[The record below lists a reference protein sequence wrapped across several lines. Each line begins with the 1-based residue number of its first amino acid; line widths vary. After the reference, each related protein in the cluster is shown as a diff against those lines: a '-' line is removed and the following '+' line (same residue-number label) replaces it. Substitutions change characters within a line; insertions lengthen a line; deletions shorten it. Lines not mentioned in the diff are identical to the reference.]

1 MPILYNSIQIKTIKM
16 QNVVVIPLQGQSEFL
31 VLYFCIYSD
40 SERQENAS
48 EALISSNKKSK
59 IEKILENAAI
69 LKM

>member
-1 MPILYNSIQIKTIKM
+1 MLWLYRSRVRVNFLFYIFAFTVIL
-16 QNVVVIPLQGQSEFL
+16 
-31 VLYFCIYSD
+31 
-40 SERQENAS
+40 RQENAS